1 MQSIKE
7 ATCICNAAK
16 QVPLCGLWV
25 LLRVSM
31 LFEKM
36 VSDQRC
42 SEVTLEG
49 ETTDL
54 ALRIYFLFHEELR
67 DHAFWA
73 PWGSRTEARA
83 AVGLLVPLPVST
95 ASRFP
100 VTKVIEERVMG

>member
-1 MQSIKE
+1 
-7 ATCICNAAK
+7 
-16 QVPLCGLWV
+16 
-25 LLRVSM
+25 M